1 MNDHASVTRND
12 YYVPHASQYSLLLS
26 VGIFFLAAG
35 FVFRLNDVPQ
45 GLWSM
50 LAGVACILFVARGWF
65 GQVIGESLRGIYSG
79 WEDRSYRIGMIW
91 FIFSE
96 VMFFGCF
103 FGTLFYLRNI
113 AVPELG
119 SYDAALTPYTGFSAA
134 WPTSGPMGDRFTPM
148 AAWGVP
154 ALNTLLLLLSGA
166 TLTWGHVGLVKGKP
180 MHLKIGLAL
189 TVILGV
195 AFLFCQASEYQHAYH
210 ELGLTLGAGVYGAT
224 FFILTGFHGLHVT
237 LGCIMLMV
245 ILRRSLRGD
254 FTKENHFGMEAVAW
268 YWHFVDVVWLL
279 LFVFVY
285 WL

>member
-1 MNDHASVTRND
+1 MNDHASLTRNE
-12 YYVPHASQYSLLLS
+12 YYVPHSSQYSLLLS
-26 VGIFFLAAG
+26 LGIFFLAAG

-50 LAGVACILFVARGWF
+50 LAGAGFILYVVHGWF
-65 GQVIGESLRGIYSG
+65 GQVIAENLRGIYTG
-79 WEDRSYRIGMIW
+79 WEDRSYRIGMMW

-103 FGTLFYLRNI
+103 FGALFYLRTI

-119 SYDAALTPYTGFSAA
+119 SYDAALTPYTGFVAG
-134 WPTSGPMGDRFTPM
+134 WPSSGPMGEAVKPM

-154 ALNTLLLLLSGA
+154 ALNTLILLLSGA
-166 TLTWGHVGLVKGKP
+166 TLTWGHVGLVNGKSS
-180 MHLKIGLAL
+180 HLKIGLAL
-189 TVILGV
+189 TVLLGV
-195 AFLFCQASEYQHAYH
+195 AFLFCQASEYRHAYE

-237 LGCIMLMV
+237 LGCIMLTV

-254 FTKENHFGMEAVAW
+254 FTKDNHFGMEAVAW

>member
-1 MNDHASVTRND
+1 MKDPTSAARAG

-26 VGIFFLAAG
+26 LGIFFLAAG
-35 FVFRLNDVPQ
+35 FVFRLNEVPQ
-45 GLWSM
+45 GSWGM
-50 LAGVACILFVARGWF
+50 LVGAACIVFVAHGWF
-65 GQVIGESLRGIYSG
+65 GQVIRESIHGIYSG
-79 WEDRSYRIGMIW
+79 WEDRSYRIGMLW

-103 FGTLFYLRNI
+103 FGALFYLRNI

-119 SYDAALTPYTGFSAA
+119 GYDAMVTPYTGFTGA
-134 WPTSGPMGDRFTPM
+134 WPSSGPLGEKFTPM
-148 AAWGVP
+148 AAWGIP
-154 ALNTLLLLLSGA
+154 AVNTLLLLMSGA
-166 TLTWGHVGLVKGKP
+166 TLTWGHVGFVKGKP
-180 MHLKIGLAL
+180 THLKIGLAL

-195 AFLFCQASEYQHAYH
+195 SFLFCQASEYRHAYE

-254 FTKENHFGMEAVAW
+254 FTKESHFGLEAVAW
-268 YWHFVDVVWLL
+268 YWHFVDIVWLL